1 MRYGYILVG
10 AVIAAVVIVGGM
22 VYTDM
27 ASVNKDKICENRFGE
42 NWTAQD
48 SDIGNETHI
57 QLTCTNGT
65 ASEEIGV
72 EVEVNA

>member
-1 MRYGYILVG
+1 MTVKYLLVG
-10 AVIAAVVIVGGM
+10 ALLAVALVGGL

-42 NWTAQD
+42 SWTAAD
-48 SDIGNETHI
+48 SDFDNETHM

-72 EVEVNA
+72 EIEVNT